1 MALSALIA
9 RLAPLAMVGACATAP
24 APTAAPVAG
33 AVAAD
38 HPLASRAGADVLR
51 AGGNAVDAAIAAAL
65 SSGVVQPPGSGLGG
79 GGFAVV
85 VTPDGQ
91 ATTFDFREVA
101 PAAATRDMFLA
112 EGASSTKGGLAV
124 AVPSEGIGLAKL
136 HERFGKASLGAVA
149 APAIAQASAGFETG
163 PHLAEAL
170 LRAPEM
176 SALFAPGNVRAG
188 LAEALGAWVSTRGEA
203 FRTGW
208 VAEDMVSAAR
218 AAGGVLTLAD
228 LAAYTVVEREPLRG
242 TYAGHAVITMP
253 PPSSGGIALL
263 QMLGATEGVA
273 DPHCA
278 VEAAKH
284 AMADRAAYG
293 GDPSF
298 VPVDVSRLLSPER
311 IAAIRADCGPA
322 TFPPEHY
329 APPVAPAQDAG
340 TLHISVI
347 DGNGMAVAL
356 TTTIN
361 TSFGS
366 RVIAP
371 RSGILL
377 NNEMDDFATRPG
389 VPNAFGLVQGETNA
403 VAPGRRPL
411 SSMTPTVVLGVDGR
425 PELAVGASGG
435 PTIITAT
442 FQVIR
447 GVLDGGLT
455 PQGAVGEPRWHH
467 QWLPNVLMLEPG
479 HPDKATFQ
487 AHGHVLKEMPAFS
500 AVQAVRRTGEGLEAA
515 SDPRKHGSPVVLP

>member
-1 MALSALIA
+1 MAV
-9 RLAPLAMVGACATAP
+9 APLILLVACATAP
-24 APTAAPVAG
+24 ETAPTSPVSG

-65 SSGVVQPPGSGLGG
+65 SSGVVQPTGSGLGG

-85 VTPDGQ
+85 VTPDGT

-112 EGASSTKGGLAV
+112 QGASSTIGGLAV
-124 AVPSEGIGLAKL
+124 AVPAEGIGLAKL
-136 HERFGKASLGAVA
+136 HERFGKAPMGSIA
-149 APAIAQASAGFETG
+149 APAIEQASKGFETG

-170 LRAPEM
+170 LQAPDM
-176 SALFAPGNVRAG
+176 AALFAPGNVRAG
-188 LAEALGAWVSTRGEA
+188 LAEALRAWVTTRGEA

-208 VAEDMVSAAR
+208 VAEDMVDAAR

-228 LAAYTVVEREPLRG
+228 MAAYAVIEREPLRG
-242 TYAGHAVITMP
+242 TYGGRAVITMP
-253 PPSSGGIALL
+253 PPSSGGVALL
-263 QMLGATEGVA
+263 QMLGATAGVA

-298 VPVDVSRLLSPER
+298 VPVDVSRLLSSER
-311 IAAIRADCGPA
+311 IGAIRADCGPA

-329 APPVAPAQDAG
+329 APPVASVKDAG

-347 DGNGMAVAL
+347 DGSGMAVAL

-366 RVIAP
+366 KVVAP
-371 RSGILL
+371 RSGIVL
-377 NNEMDDFATRPG
+377 NNEMDDFAARPG
-389 VPNAFGLVQGETNA
+389 TPNAFGLIQGEANA
-403 VAPGRRPL
+403 VEPGKRPL
-411 SSMTPTVVLGVDGR
+411 SSMTPTVVLGADGR
-425 PELAVGASGG
+425 PELAVGGSGG

-442 FQVIR
+442 YQVIR
-447 GVLDGGLT
+447 GVLDEGRSA
-455 PQGAVGEPRWHH
+455 QAAVDALRWHH
-467 QWLPNVLMLEPG
+467 QWQPNVLFIEPG
-479 HPDKATFQ
+479 HADMAGFE
-487 AHGHVLKEMPAFS
+487 AHGHVLKEAKAFS
-500 AVQAVRRTGEGLEAA
+500 AVQAVRRTAAGFEAA
-515 SDPRKHGSPVVLP
+515 SDPRKHGAPVVLP